1 MLLAVSVCPFAC
13 ALVLFY
19 FGFDYFL
26 AQDDTHRIVNAMRQI
41 NHPDTATDIR
51 PAKRFAAG
59 A

>member
-1 MLLAVSVCPFAC
+1 MLLAVSICPFAC

-26 AQDDTHRIVNAMRQI
+26 AQDDTPGIVDAMRQI
-41 NHPDTATDIR
+41 NHPDAATDVR
-51 PAKRFAAG
+51 PTKRFAAG